1 MHFPE
6 EEVSILRDQSI
17 SKGLVTYRV
26 TIILVS
32 VGNALILCFQDK
44 VLQVKMG
51 ILAAK
56 IATQPSDLDGSSR

>member
-1 MHFPE
+1 
-6 EEVSILRDQSI
+6 
-17 SKGLVTYRV
+17 
-26 TIILVS
+26 VS

-56 IATQPSDLDGSSR
+56 IATEPSDLDGSSR